1 MDKTLDEVR
10 ELFPEIEGISDAG
23 LRQKVL
29 KTWLEA
35 WKASHYDRVEQTPFL
50 HGILAEINNI
60 EHTKAVTAMCVQFAK
75 IMEEFHGITV
85 NMDFLIAGAILHDV
99 GKIFEYCETPSK
111 LGQLF
116 THPLSGVYVAA
127 REDLPLEVLHIIGT
141 HSLEGEL
148 IKRTPEAAI
157 VHQMD
162 FAIAEFVLRAKT
174 DTSLAERMKFHVI
187 QERP

>member
-1 MDKTLDEVR
+1 MNKTLEKVR
-10 ELFPEIEGISDAG
+10 ELFPELEQISDAG

-50 HGILAEINNI
+50 HGILTEINNV
-60 EHTKAVTAMCVQFAK
+60 EHTRAVTAMCVQFAK
-75 IMEEFHGITV
+75 IIGEFHGIEV
-85 NMDFLIAGAILHDV
+85 NMDYLIAGAILHDV
-99 GKIFEYCETPSK
+99 GKLFEYCDTPSE

-116 THPLSGVYVAA
+116 RHPLSGIYVAA
-127 REDLPLEVLHIIGT
+127 REDLPLEVLHIIGN

-157 VHQMD
+157 VHHMD
-162 FAIAEFVLRAKT
+162 FAIADLALRAKV
-174 DTSLAERMKFHVI
+174 DTGLGERMKFHVI
-187 QERP
+187 QKNP